1 MADQIVLVPA
11 IAITIVVLA
20 LVVVLIWRRTGGTR
34 GAIPKK
40 SAPWFLA
47 AGLIYMLIAVV
58 VTALVSGTESVLND
72 LMNMDLTLFNLGV
85 LFFFIGLIGILLEKL
100 RTRAQ

>member
-1 MADQIVLVPA
+1 MAVPV

-20 LVVVLIWRRTGGTR
+20 FVVVLIWKRAGGTR

-47 AGLIYMLIAVV
+47 VGLLYMLIAVL
-58 VTALVSGTESVLND
+58 VTGLLHGIEAVLND
-72 LMNMDLTLFNLGV
+72 LMNMDLTLFNLGLL
-85 LFFFIGLIGILLEKL
+85 LFIIGLVAMIVAKL
-100 RTRAQ
+100 KARFQ

>member
-1 MADQIVLVPA
+1 MVVPA

-47 AGLIYMLIAVV
+47 VGLLYMVLAVV
-58 VTALVSGTESVLND
+58 VTALVSGTESVMND
-72 LMNMDLTLFNLGV
+72 LMNMDLTLFNLGLL
-85 LFFFIGLIGILLEKL
+85 LFIIGLVAMIVAKL
-100 RTRAQ
+100 KARFQ

>member
-20 LVVVLIWRRTGGTR
+20 LVVFLVWRRTGVTR

-40 SAPWFLA
+40 SAPWLLA
-47 AGLIYMLIAVV
+47 VGLLYMVLAVV
-58 VTALVSGTESVLND
+58 VTALVSGTESLMND
-72 LMNMDLTLFNLGV
+72 LMNMDLTLFNLGL
-85 LFFFIGLIGILLEKL
+85 LFFIIGLGGILIGRL
-100 RTRAQ
+100 RARAQ

>member
-1 MADQIVLVPA
+1 MVVPV

-20 LVVVLIWRRTGGTR
+20 FVVVLIWKRAGGTR

-47 AGLIYMLIAVV
+47 VGLLYMVLAVV
-58 VTALVSGTESVLND
+58 VTALVSGTESVMND
-72 LMNMDLTLFNLGV
+72 LMNMDLTLFNLGLL
-85 LFFFIGLIGILLEKL
+85 LFIIGLVGLLRERL
-100 RTRAQ
+100 RARAQ

>member
-1 MADQIVLVPA
+1 MADQIVLVPV

-47 AGLIYMLIAVV
+47 VGLLYMVLAVV
-58 VTALVSGTESVLND
+58 VTALVSGTESVMND
-72 LMNMDLTLFNLGV
+72 LMNMDLTLFNLGLL
-85 LFFFIGLIGILLEKL
+85 LFIIGLVGLLRERL
-100 RTRAQ
+100 RARAQ